1 MQTLEH
7 DGILNFILYFV
18 QI

>member
-7 DGILNFILYFV
+7 NGILNFILYFV
-18 QI
+18 QM